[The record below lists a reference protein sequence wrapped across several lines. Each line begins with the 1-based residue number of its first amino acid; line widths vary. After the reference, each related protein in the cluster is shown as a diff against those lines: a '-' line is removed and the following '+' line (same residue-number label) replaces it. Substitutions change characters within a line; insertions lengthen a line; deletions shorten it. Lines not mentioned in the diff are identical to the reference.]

1 MADTGAAKRPGLP
14 ALQSDNAAL
23 NRWASAVA
31 EHVELSAGARGN
43 PLERSITKREFDAI
57 TGAVQYL
64 SSEKREVR
72 PGDTVIDLGGGLTA
86 TIAIDRFAESI
97 KATQLYKDLMRSLDD
112 PNRFNTLP
120 ELVRTALL
128 TSLSEQAA
136 KLGADISRVETKL
149 QNSVRSLA
157 MVVEQV
163 TAAVEGS
170 TAGVRELTFA
180 SANNNQA
187 QAGKFTQIE
196 AGLGATFANG
206 TAIKA
211 KLEQSLTVTADRVNG
226 ANATYMMKVKA
237 GDSQAAFGI
246 SANAPINGQPNST
259 FLIAADQFAL
269 IDPSTYQAG
278 VINTID
284 TTRIP
289 FGVDGNG
296 VYINSNV
303 YIKGGVKIDAGGKTL
318 SSLRG
323 SVVGYGVLLS
333 ALWSDNTARYVVWT
347 RLGNNVNTNPPD
359 NNHLVIGDQITL
371 MYPDTTN
378 PTFTQTKM
386 WIGSGW
392 DEPGFVLNGNMLVNG
407 TVAAR
412 HINTNGLTIKDLNG
426 NVILGAGVNLSI
438 GRITG
443 LGSLAS
449 QSSVSSGQVT
459 GLGSLATQN
468 SVSTGQVTGLGA
480 LAGQNQVFLD
490 GDQVQL
496 YNGTQYVPLKTA
508 DFVNKLSKIGS
519 GNINAFI
526 DGLAITDAYIGNAS
540 ISSAKIQDL
549 AVGTLKIGEN
559 SVTLPFYK
567 SFGETLYETLRTS
580 DSQYLEAKSK
590 IIVIGTVATT
600 HSGFKGAQLTV
611 GVGVVGVGLTNLGTV
626 NFSFENFGNG
636 VATGAFTTTQAG
648 YHFVYAI
655 PTGESG
661 GIASSVSITAMGAQ
675 R

>member
-1 MADTGAAKRPGLP
+1 MADTGAAKRPGLL
-14 ALQSDNAAL
+14 ALQTDNAAL
-23 NRWASAVA
+23 NRWASTVA
-31 EHVELSAGARGN
+31 EHLELSAGARGN

-170 TAGVRELTFA
+170 ASGVRELTFA

-246 SANAPINGQPNST
+246 SANAPVNGQPNST
-259 FLIAADQFAL
+259 FLIAADKFAL

-303 YIKGGVKIDAGGKTL
+303 YIKGAVRIDAGGKTL
-318 SSLRG
+318 DSLRG
-323 SVVGYGVLLS
+323 SVAGYGINNG
-333 ALWSDNTARYVVWT
+333 WSDNIARYVVWT
-347 RLGNNVNTNPPD
+347 TLANPPNVNPTN
-359 NNHLVIGDQITL
+359 NNHMVVGDQVTL
-371 MYPDTTN
+371 MWPDTTN
-378 PTFTQTKM
+378 PTFSMTKM
-386 WIGSGW
+386 WMGGGW
-392 DEPGFVLNGNMLVNG
+392 MEPGFVLNGSMLVNG

-426 NVILGAGVNLSI
+426 NVILGAGTNLAL
-438 GRITG
+438 GYITG

-449 QSSVSSGQVT
+449 QSSVSVGSNVKFPDGTVMNSG
-459 GLGSLATQN
+459 
-468 SVSTGQVTGLGA
+468 
-480 LAGQNQVFLD
+480 
-490 GDQVQL
+490 
-496 YNGTQYVPLKTA
+496 
-508 DFVNKLSKIGS
+508 DFVNKLSKINS
-519 GNINAFI
+519 GTISTFI
-526 DGLAITDAYIGNAS
+526 DGLAVTNAYIGNAA
-540 ISSAKIQDL
+540 ISTAKIKNYAVSILEGDESYAEDSFVTINNADAIMDVL
-549 AVGTLKIGEN
+549 VVGTANFLGADGYSLETGRSECRLTTAVVSPSVASNAVTARAENGSGVSLTVTQKIMGWGPG
-559 SVTLPFYK
+559 SYTF
-567 SFGETLYETLRTS
+567 RTN
-580 DSQYLEAKSK
+580 
-590 IIVIGTVATT
+590 ATT
-600 HSGFKGAQLTV
+600 TSGPTRPLGATSIMV
-611 GVGVVGVGLTNLGTV
+611 
-626 NFSFENFGNG
+626 F
-636 VATGAFTTTQAG
+636 VAFRN
-648 YHFVYAI
+648 
-655 PTGESG
+655 P
-661 GIASSVSITAMGAQ
+661 
-675 R
+675 